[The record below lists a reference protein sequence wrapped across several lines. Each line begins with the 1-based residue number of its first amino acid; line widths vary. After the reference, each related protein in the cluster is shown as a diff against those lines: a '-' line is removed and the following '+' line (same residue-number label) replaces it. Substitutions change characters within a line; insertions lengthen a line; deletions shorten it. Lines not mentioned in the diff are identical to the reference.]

1 MAQTINTNI
10 ASLNAQRNLDR
21 SQGSLQTSLQRLSS
35 GLRINSA
42 KDDAAG
48 LAIAERF
55 TTQIRGLNQ
64 AVRNANDGISLAQ
77 TGEGALGEIT
87 NNLQRIRELAV
98 QSANAT
104 NSDSDRAALDLEVQ
118 QRLAEVDRIANQT
131 SFNGRKILD
140 GSFGTAAFQI
150 GANVGETIS
159 VGLSTSMRQGSIG
172 AVATAQSLDLS
183 SVITAG
189 TPGAAEVD
197 AVFTTNAVV
206 PTDYSSIPATAGS
219 DSIDFGAGGPVAG
232 DTVTVNGVTFT
243 FADSTNASTVDSAT
257 AVTVNVDYSGGATAA
272 QATGAFEAAFT
283 TAVADS
289 QTSGALGTL
298 TATSGGPTTTTISD
312 SQLGL
317 AATVGRTVTASA
329 ATVTQDVTGSDA
341 DNSANATLTIQAPGD
356 AAFTVNLNSN
366 IASAADLVAAIQGT
380 TGYGAADFTVAE
392 GTGADA
398 GKLVFTEKTGTTGTF
413 TLGGTAGI
421 TGTSTTA
428 GVTATAAVPGASVT
442 VNNDFSIQLG
452 SGAAVNVANGT
463 YSSAQALTDAVNT
476 ALAGNGYAS
485 LDSSNRLTISAN
497 EDITIAGTTG
507 LTTLGF
513 AATNAASGSLQGTS
527 VTSVANANTAMQRVD
542 AALKSVSDLRS
553 TFGAIQNRFESTIA
567 NLGATTENLSAARGR
582 IQDADFA
589 AETAAMTRAQIL
601 QQAGVAMLAQA
612 NQLPQNVLALLR

>member
-21 SQGSLQTSLQRLSS
+21 SQGALQTSLQRLSS

-64 AVRNANDGISLAQ
+64 AVRNANDGISLTQ
-77 TGEGALGEIT
+77 TGEGALSEIT

-104 NSDSDRAALDLEVQ
+104 NSNSDRAALDLEVQ

-140 GSFGTAAFQI
+140 GSFGNAAFQV

-159 VGLSTSMRQGSIG
+159 VALGTSMRQGSIG
-172 AVATAQSLDLS
+172 AVATAQSVDLS
-183 SVITAG
+183 SLITAG
-189 TPGAAEVD
+189 APATNEVL
-197 AVFTTNAVV
+197 AVFTTNAIV

-219 DSIDFGAGGPVAG
+219 DSIDFGSGPLAN

-243 FADSTNASTVDSAT
+243 FANSTDPSTVDSAT
-257 AVTVNVDYSGGATAA
+257 AVTVNVDYAGGATAA
-272 QATGAFEAAFT
+272 DAINAFEAAFAA
-283 TAVADS
+283 AVADS

-298 TATSGGPTTTTISD
+298 TATAGGPTTTTISD

-356 AAFTVNLNSN
+356 SVFTVNLDSN
-366 IASAADLVAAIQGT
+366 ITSAADLVTAIQNT
-380 TGYGAADFTVAE
+380 AGYAAADFTVAE
-392 GTGADA
+392 SSGQ
-398 GKLVFTEKTGTTGTF
+398 LVFTEKVGTTGAF
-413 TLGGTAGI
+413 VIGGTAGI
-421 TGTSTTA
+421 TGTSTTS
-428 GVTATAAVPGASVT
+428 GVTAAAAVPGASVT
-442 VNNDFSIQLG
+442 VNGDFSIQLG
-452 SGAAVNVANGT
+452 SAAAVNVANGT
-463 YSSAQALTDAVNT
+463 YSSAQALADAVNT

-485 LDSSNRLTISAN
+485 LDSSNRLIINAN
-497 EDITIAGTTG
+497 EDITIAGATG

-513 AATNAASGSLQGTS
+513 AATNTAAGSLQGAN
-527 VTSVANANTAMQRVD
+527 VTTVADANTTIQRID
-542 AALKSVSDLRS
+542 SALRSVSDLRS
-553 TFGAIQNRFESTIA
+553 TFGAVQNRFESTIA
-567 NLGATTENLSAARGR
+567 NLGATVENLSAARGR
-582 IQDADFA
+582 IEDADFA
-589 AETAAMTRAQIL
+589 AETAALTRAQIL
-601 QQAGVAMLAQA
+601 QQAGVAMLSQA